1 MKDPTEEELAGAAEK
16 LDTMVAQLQLCPDF
30 FFSPTSFGALPEL
43 WLQAKLTIEL
53 QPFQDKM
60 ARILYAIAVELWL
73 RKGEADI
80 QRTLDGVAR
89 SMTLRLAEHLAQ
101 YISYLS
107 CGKQVNWSL
116 LTFNVCSMLGKT
128 DFI

>member
-30 FFSPTSFGALPEL
+30 FFSPTSFGA
-43 WLQAKLTIEL
+43 LTIEL